1 MSIRVALGDRVPLA
15 RLRWVVPV
23 VVVGAAIVV
32 VGARLLSATPAVE
45 AFLAEHPGLAPM
57 PADAPVGIPLWLALL
72 HGVNALL
79 MVLIVRTALAVRS
92 GARPPGFWMRRRA
105 SSGGRRLSLYLWA
118 HLSADLLWVA
128 AGVAYVVLLFATGQW
143 MRIVPTS
150 VGVVPEALSAALQ
163 YASLDWPAENG
174 WVGYNALQQ
183 LSYFLTVFV
192 AAPLAILSGLRM
204 SPAWPLGGALDRAF
218 PVRIARAIHFPV
230 MVYFVVFTV
239 VHVALVLLTGAVRNL
254 DHMFAV
260 RDDESWW
267 GVAVFL
273 VSLIVFVA
281 AWLTVC
287 RPTVLR
293 TLAGL
298 TGKVTR

>member
-1 MSIRVALGDRVPLA
+1 MSIRAGLVQRVPVA
-15 RLRWVVPV
+15 RLRWIVPLV
-23 VVVGAAIVV
+23 LVAAAVVV
-32 VGARLLSATPAVE
+32 VGARLLSTTPAVE
-45 AFLAEHPGLAPM
+45 GFLAEHTGLAPM
-57 PADAPVGIPLWLALL
+57 PADAPVGIPLWLAVL

-92 GARPPGFWMRRRA
+92 GSRPPGFWTRRG
-105 SSGGRRLSLYLWA
+105 SKPGSRRLSLYLWA
-118 HLSADLLWVA
+118 HLSADILWVA
-128 AGVAYVVLLFATGQW
+128 GGIVYLVLLFATGWW

-150 VGVVPEALSAALQ
+150 IGVVPEALSAALQ
-163 YASLDWPAENG
+163 YASLDWPSEDG

-183 LSYFLTVFV
+183 LSYFATVFV

-204 SPAWPLGGALDRAF
+204 SPAWPLGGRLDRAV
-218 PVRIARAIHFPV
+218 PIALARAVHFPV
-230 MVYFVVFTV
+230 MVYFVAFTV
-239 VHVALVLLTGAVRNL
+239 VHVGLVLLTGAVRNL

-267 GVAVFL
+267 GVVVFL
-273 VSLIVFVA
+273 VSLGVLVVA
-281 AWLTVC
+281 WSVVC

-293 TLAGL
+293 ALAGL